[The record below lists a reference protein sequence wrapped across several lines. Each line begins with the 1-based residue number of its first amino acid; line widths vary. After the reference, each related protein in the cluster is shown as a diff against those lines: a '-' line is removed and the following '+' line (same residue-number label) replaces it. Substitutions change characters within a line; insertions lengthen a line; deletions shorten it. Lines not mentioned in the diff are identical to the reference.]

1 MTVAVDAAGVQR
13 RIAAVLRLP
22 AESVSAETELADV
35 VADSFALVE
44 MMIEL
49 QEDYG
54 VAFGQDDIAPLRTA
68 GDVAELIAQ
77 RVAAAT

>member
-1 MTVAVDAAGVQR
+1 MTATVDAAQVQR
-13 RIAAVLRLP
+13 RIAAVLQLP
-22 AESVSAETELADV
+22 AESISSDTELADV

-54 VAFGQDDIAPLRTA
+54 VQFAQDDIAPLRTA
-68 GDVAELIAQ
+68 GDVADLIA
-77 RVAAAT
+77 RRIAPAP